1 MKFEEMK
8 LDGRTLKSI
17 KNHGYEDATEVQE
30 KSIPQVIAGRNLIV
44 RSQTGTGK
52 TAAFGIGLMER
63 IVSGKTKKALVLVPT
78 RELAAQVCKE
88 LRGLS
93 QVHQLK
99 IYPVFGGQSI
109 NVQLRDLNRN
119 YDILV
124 ATPGRLLDFFR
135 RGKVNLSKFDA
146 IVLDEADHMLDMGFK
161 TEVFSIMDKL
171 STAPQ
176 VLLFSATVDES
187 IKKIISRYM
196 SDPEEISIGNM
207 EVVSSIKEE
216 KIEIPHSEK
225 FRKLIDILNSH
236 KGMKIIVFA
245 RTKRGVMGLKKRLE
259 KSGLDKVGM
268 LQGDMPQKKRIR
280 VLAMFKENQLTLLIA
295 TNVASRGL
303 QIDNVELI
311 INYDEAEDKETHL
324 HRVGRTGRMGK
335 EGKVIN
341 LISPDA
347 PRLNP
352 NNSWRS
358 RKPGNFGRRNRNSG
372 KRPSGRR
379 RK

>member
-17 KNHGYEDATEVQE
+17 KNYGYEDTTDVQE
-30 KSIPQVIAGRNLIV
+30 KSIPQIIAGRNLIV

-109 NVQLRDLNRN
+109 NVQLRDIERN

-135 RGKVNLSKFDA
+135 RGKIDFSQFDA

-161 TEVFSIMDKL
+161 KEVFSIMDKL
-171 STAPQ
+171 PKDPQ

-187 IKKIISRYM
+187 IKRIVSRYM
-196 SDPEEISIGNM
+196 PDSDEVSIGKM

-216 KIEIPHSEK
+216 KIEVPHSEK
-225 FRKLIDILNSH
+225 FQRLLDTLRSH
-236 KGMKIIVFA
+236 KGMKTLVFA
-245 RTKRGVMGLKKRLE
+245 RTKHGVIGLKRRLE
-259 KSGLDKVGM
+259 KSGLGKIGM
-268 LQGDMPQKKRIR
+268 LQGNMPQKKRIN
-280 VLAMFKENQLTLLIA
+280 VLTMFKENKLTLLIA

-303 QIDNVELI
+303 QIDNVALI
-311 INYDEAEDKETHL
+311 VNYDEAENKETHL
-324 HRVGRTGRMGK
+324 HRVGRTGRMGSD
-335 EGKVIN
+335 GKVIN
-341 LISPDA
+341 LVCEDA
-347 PRLNP
+347 PRH
-352 NNSWRS
+352 
-358 RKPGNFGRRNRNSG
+358 PGQHRYGRRYAGNHRFEG
-372 KRPSGRR
+372 KR
-379 RK
+379 